1 MAQEQNRASDRL
13 EHRQRNIQAVARK
26 TEAART
32 ELVRIE
38 SDEKRNRTEL
48 EKDKALRSAALDRL
62 NREIKTQ
69 KERYDRLVK
78 NEKELSGLIAKIDRQ
93 IPKENAP
100 PRSNRVVRLPQ
111 RAPNRIIPDALPLL
125 RHWVISGL

>member
-1 MAQEQNRASDRL
+1 M
-13 EHRQRNIQAVARK
+13 ARK

-48 EKDKALRSAALDRL
+48 EKDKALRSAALNRL

-93 IPKENAP
+93 IALAQKKEA
-100 PRSNRVVRLPQ
+100 RGFRKKTRRLGAIASCGCLKEHQ
-111 RAPNRIIPDALPLL
+111 T
-125 RHWVISGL
+125 G